1 MTGTAEAPDLEEARW
16 CYRMKDLCEAT
27 GLPRQAIHFYIQQ
40 GLLPAGRKTGRN
52 MAWYTEEHLE
62 RLHLIKKLQ
71 HERFLPLK
79 AIKALFDGEDGV
91 FSPRQHA
98 FLAGVKERLAES
110 LKTSE
115 DRSPTLTP
123 AQIAEQNGI
132 DAEDVERAFELG
144 LVGGARSGDAL
155 RIAAADVWIFEVF
168 GRVRALGFTPGN
180 IRWWVFSEYGF
191 LLLLGLAAGGAA
203 SLMAILPAARAPG
216 ADLPLMKLL
225 LLTAL
230 VAANGLLWIWVA
242 TRAAVHR
249 TPLAALSEE

>member
-1 MTGTAEAPDLEEARW
+1 MTATAPAMDVDDGRW

-40 GLLPAGRKTGRN
+40 GLLPSGQKTGRN

-62 RLHLIKKLQ
+62 RLRLIKKLQ

-98 FLAGVKERLAES
+98 FLAGVKERLDAS

-123 AQIAEQNGI
+123 RQIADQTGV

-144 LVGGARSGDAL
+144 LVGGARIDGFL
-155 RIAAADVWIFEVF
+155 RIAAADVWVFEVF
-168 GRVRALGFTPGN
+168 GRVRALGFTP
-180 IRWWVFSEYGF
+180 ELGF
-191 LLLLGLAAGGAA
+191 GVED
-203 SLMAILPAARAPG
+203 MALYQDAIT
-216 ADLPLMKLL
+216 KLL
-225 LLTAL
+225 NEEVQL
-230 VAANGLLWIWVA
+230 VFARLSELPPEKVA
-242 TRAAVHR
+242 TMIEDVVPILDRYIMRLHSTKIREFFADV
-249 TPLAALSEE
+249 L

>member
-1 MTGTAEAPDLEEARW
+1 MTGTAEAADLEEARW

-144 LVGGARSGDAL
+144 LVGGARSGGAL

-168 GRVRALGFTPGN
+168 GRVRALGFTPDLG
-180 IRWWVFSEYGF
+180 FSVEDMALYHDAITT
-191 LLLLGLAAGGAA
+191 LLSEEVRLVSSRL
-203 SLMAILPAARAPG
+203 
-216 ADLPLMKLL
+216 ADLPPER
-225 LLTAL
+225 
-230 VAANGLLWIWVA
+230 VAIMIEEVVPMLDRYIMRLHSTKIREFFANVL
-242 TRAAVHR
+242 
-249 TPLAALSEE
+249 

>member
-1 MTGTAEAPDLEEARW
+1 MTATARAVHLDDERW

-40 GLLPAGRKTGRN
+40 GLLPSGQKTGRN

-62 RLHLIKKLQ
+62 RLRLIKKLQ

-79 AIKALFDGEDGV
+79 AIKALLDGEDGV

-98 FLAGVKERLAES
+98 FLAGVKERLDES

-115 DRSPTLTP
+115 DRSPTLTSQ
-123 AQIAEQNGI
+123 QIADQTGI

-144 LVGGARSGDAL
+144 LVGGARADGSL

-168 GRVRALGFTPGN
+168 GKVRALGFTPDL
-180 IRWWVFSEYGF
+180 GF
-191 LLLLGLAAGGAA
+191 RVEDMALYQDAITKLLNEEVRLVSSRL
-203 SLMAILPAARAPG
+203 S
-216 ADLPLMKLL
+216 DLPPEK
-225 LLTAL
+225 
-230 VAANGLLWIWVA
+230 VAIMIEEVVPMLDRYIMRLHSTKIREFFANVL
-242 TRAAVHR
+242 
-249 TPLAALSEE
+249 